1 MCTKRR
7 AHALGLAALLGLLE
21 ALAAG
26 CVAPATQTPTPAAT
40 APAPTTAAP
49 TVTAQASPT
58 VAPSPTTVAPTA
70 TTAATA
76 IPTAV
81 SPAAGTA
88 ALTASPAAT
97 AAGALTATPCA
108 IGTPCVANGVDL
120 TVREVET
127 PSGPV
132 QGLSTPQP
140 GRKLVLVDVTLRNTG
155 TEPLPYRPNLF
166 RLRTQD
172 GAEDTACT
180 ITPDESGSPG
190 PGEVALLR
198 VVFEV
203 PEGARDFTLI
213 YAPPTLGG
221 RDVRVNLT
229 QSQASR

>member
-1 MCTKRR
+1 MCTKRCAR
-7 AHALGLAALLGLLE
+7 TLWLAALMGLAV

-26 CVAPATQTPTPAAT
+26 CVAPATATPTPAAT

-49 TVTAQASPT
+49 TVAAQPSPT
-58 VAPSPTTVAPTA
+58 VAPSPTTPAPTA

-97 AAGALTATPCA
+97 ATGALTATPCA

-120 TVREVET
+120 TVRAVET

-132 QGLSTPQP
+132 QGLATPQP
-140 GRKLVLVDVTLRNTG
+140 GRRLVLVDVTLRNVG
-155 TEPLPYRPNLF
+155 AEPLAYRPDLF
-166 RLRTQD
+166 RLTTPD
-172 GAEDTACT
+172 GAEVKACT
-180 ITPDESGSPG
+180 ITPDESGNPA
-190 PGEVALLR
+190 PREVALLR
-198 VVFEV
+198 IVFEA
-203 PEGARDFTLI
+203 PEGAREFTLV

-221 RDVRVNLT
+221 REVRVNLT
-229 QSQASR
+229 QSQAGR